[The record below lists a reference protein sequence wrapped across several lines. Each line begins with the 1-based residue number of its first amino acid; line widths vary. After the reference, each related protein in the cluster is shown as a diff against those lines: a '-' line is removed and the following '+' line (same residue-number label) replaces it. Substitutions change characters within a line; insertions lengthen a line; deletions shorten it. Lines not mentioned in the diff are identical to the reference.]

1 MRIILDFKGCLKL
14 YPINDILPLKEA
26 AELAIV
32 NESASALSGDLIP
45 RFRISSLLSSFIFP
59 DEVYL

>member
-32 NESASALSGDLIP
+32 SAKASALSGDFIP
-45 RFRISSLLSSFIFP
+45 RLRISYLLSSFIFP

>member
-32 NESASALSGDLIP
+32 SESASALSGDFIP